1 MSALFVNRLTV
12 VDSSLLDPKLGLLGE
27 SWIADILLEGSLDE
41 QGMVLDF
48 ALVKRKVKALIDS
61 EFDHRLLVPARHPG
75 SKITLDGDRCSLDFT
90 LASGER
96 IRHDSPRDAVAL
108 VDAGRVT
115 EASLAEAIIG
125 KLRALL
131 PKNVKRI
138 ELSLRPEETAGAW
151 YRYSHGLRHHEG
163 NCQRIAH
170 GHRSRIVIHRDGERD
185 GALEAEWARRWR
197 DVYIGTRGDLVDER
211 VRDGVRYLAFG
222 YAASQGGFRL
232 ELPARRCYLVETDS
246 TVENLAEHIAAR
258 LAEAH
263 PGARFRVQAFEG
275 VDKGAIGLS
284 G

>member
-12 VDSSLLDPKLGLLGE
+12 VDFSLLDPELGLLGE
-27 SWIADILLEGSLDE
+27 SWIADILLEGTLDD

-48 ALVKRKVKALIDS
+48 ALVKRRVKALIDS

-75 SKITLDGDRCSLDFT
+75 AKVSLDGDRCRLDFA

-108 VDAGRVT
+108 IDAERVT
-115 EASLAEAIIG
+115 EASLAKAIVA
-125 KLRALL
+125 KLRTVL
-131 PKNVKRI
+131 PRNVARI
-138 ELSLRPEETAGAW
+138 ELGLRPEETAGPW

-185 GALEAEWARRWR
+185 GALEAEWADRWR
-197 DVYIGTRGDLVDER
+197 DIYIGTRGDLVEER
-211 VRDGVRYLAFG
+211 VRDGVHYLVFG
-222 YAASQGGFRL
+222 YTASQGGFRL
-232 ELPARRCYLVETDS
+232 EMPARGCYLVETDS

-258 LAEAH
+258 LAKEH
-263 PGARFRVQAFEG
+263 PGSRFRVQAFEG